1 VWLGRN
7 GVADKPAALQELFRA
22 KPGESQVRLRLEKP
36 RDFSVILDVPTK
48 VRPDREFKAA
58 LEKICGPDC
67 VEVLAG

>member
-1 VWLGRN
+1 
-7 GVADKPAALQELFRA
+7 
-22 KPGESQVRLRLEKP
+22 
-36 RDFSVILDVPTK
+36 

>member
-1 VWLGRN
+1 
-7 GVADKPAALQELFRA
+7 
-22 KPGESQVRLRLEKP
+22 
-36 RDFSVILDVPTK
+36 VILDVPAK